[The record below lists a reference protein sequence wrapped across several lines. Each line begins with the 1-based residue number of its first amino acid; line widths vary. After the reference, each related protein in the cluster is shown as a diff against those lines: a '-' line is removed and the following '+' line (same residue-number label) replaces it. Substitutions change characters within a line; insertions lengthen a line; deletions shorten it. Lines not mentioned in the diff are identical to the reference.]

1 MPKNSPEVV
10 FKPLCF
16 GENASFFA
24 VLRGILCL
32 EACIFFRKELRFPN
46 PVHLAM
52 DTRQKPRIITRK
64 SQLFTKKDAGL

>member
-1 MPKNSPEVV
+1 MLKNSAEVILSHFFTV
-10 FKPLCF
+10 K
-16 GENASFFA
+16 NASFFA

-52 DTRQKPRIITRK
+52 DTCQKPRIITRK
-64 SQLFTKKDAGL
+64 SQLFTKKDPGI